1 MRELKGTHDGQGLRV
16 GIVAA
21 RFNEVIT
28 ARLLRGALTALYDN
42 SVRLNDIDVARVP
55 GSFEVPTV
63 AKAMATSG
71 EYDAVICLGAVIR
84 GETDHYA
91 HIAGEA
97 ARGIA
102 SASAETGVPVIF
114 GILTTNTVEQALARS
129 GGQDGESVKEHLYQ
143 REGWAGREHPEG
155 ERRLHRRAGRRGDG
169 EPHAATRA
177 QTVGPGDSAFTPHF
191 SYAPVETPGQRP
203 KILRLP
209 LPSGLHL
216 RQG

>member
-63 AKAMATSG
+63 ARAMATSG

-143 REGWAGREHPEG
+143 RKA
-155 ERRLHRRAGRRGDG
+155 
-169 EPHAATRA
+169 
-177 QTVGPGDSAFTPHF
+177 GPGGGILKGNVGYTAGLDAVEMANLMRQLSPSAL
-191 SYAPVETPGQRP
+191 GQIDQSARTVDENA
-203 KILRLP
+203 
-209 LPSGLHL
+209 
-216 RQG
+216 

>member
-63 AKAMATSG
+63 ARAMAKSG
-71 EYDAVICLGAVIR
+71 QYNAVICLGAVIR

-143 REGWAGREHPEG
+143 RKS
-155 ERRLHRRAGRRGDG
+155 
-169 EPHAATRA
+169 
-177 QTVGPGDSAFTPHF
+177 GPGGSILKGNVGYTAGLDAIEMANLMRQLSPSAL
-191 SYAPVETPGQRP
+191 GQNDQPARTVDENA
-203 KILRLP
+203 
-209 LPSGLHL
+209 
-216 RQG
+216 

>member
-1 MRELKGTHDGQGLRV
+1 MRELKGTHDGKGLRI

-55 GSFEVPTV
+55 GSFEVPAV
-63 AKAMATSG
+63 ARAMASSG
-71 EYDAVICLGAVIR
+71 SYDAVICLGAVIR

-102 SASAETGVPVIF
+102 SASTETGVPVIF

-143 REGWAGREHPEG
+143 RKA
-155 ERRLHRRAGRRGDG
+155 
-169 EPHAATRA
+169 
-177 QTVGPGDSAFTPHF
+177 GPGGS
-191 SYAPVETPGQRP
+191 
-203 KILRLP
+203 ILKGNVGYTA
-209 LPSGLHL
+209 GLDAIEMANL
-216 RQG
+216 MRQLEPRQ

>member
-1 MRELKGTHDGQGLRV
+1 
-16 GIVAA
+16 
-21 RFNEVIT
+21 
-28 ARLLRGALTALYDN
+28 
-42 SVRLNDIDVARVP
+42 
-55 GSFEVPTV
+55 
-63 AKAMATSG
+63 MATSG

-143 REGWAGREHPEG
+143 RKA
-155 ERRLHRRAGRRGDG
+155 
-169 EPHAATRA
+169 
-177 QTVGPGDSAFTPHF
+177 GPGGSILKGNVGYTAGLDA
-191 SYAPVETPGQRP
+191 VEMAN
-203 KILRLP
+203 LM
-209 LPSGLHL
+209 
-216 RQG
+216 RQL